1 MAGETDLLLRR
12 ITSVAL
18 AIFFFGAASGNLT
31 PVSWFTQADWVT
43 VLHGPCLADRVLSPV
58 LLGGAAI
65 LHWYIASQRTALP
78 LTISIPNPGQDIA
91 RGGGGGAAAAAAANN
106 TLVLGLWQPGYY
118 WPLAA
123 AEAALL
129 YAVASESASVFAT
142 RCVVVALVSGVWV
155 LGWNALPWYR
165 KEQAWA
171 MMKEYVVQLI
181 IMEMMN
187 MAFGGGSDRRRR
199 RRRY

>member
-1 MAGETDLLLRR
+1 MPGSTDLLLRR
-12 ITSVAL
+12 VTSVAL
-18 AIFFFGAASGNLT
+18 AIFFFSAASGRFT
-31 PVSWFTQADWVT
+31 PVSWLTQSDWVT
-43 VLHGPCLADRVLSPV
+43 ILDGPCLADRVISPV

-78 LTISIPNPGQDIA
+78 LTITIPNPGQDVT
-91 RGGGGGAAAAAAANN
+91 RGGGAATAPGN

-118 WPLAA
+118 WPLAV
-123 AEAALL
+123 AEAVLL
-129 YAVASESASVFAT
+129 YAVASGGASVFAT
-142 RCVVVALVSGVWV
+142 RCVIVALVSGVWV

-171 MMKEYVVQLI
+171 MMKEYVLQLI
-181 IMEMMN
+181 IMEMVN

-199 RRRY
+199 RRRF

>member
-1 MAGETDLLLRR
+1 MPGSTDLLIRR
-12 ITSVAL
+12 VTSVAL
-18 AIFFFGAASGNLT
+18 AIFFFSAASGRFA
-31 PVSWFTQADWVT
+31 PVSWFTQSDWVT
-43 VLHGPCLADRVLSPV
+43 YADGPVLADRVLSPV

-65 LHWYIASQRTALP
+65 LHWYIASQRTPLP
-78 LTISIPNPGQDIA
+78 LTITIPNPGQDVA
-91 RGGGGGAAAAAAANN
+91 RAAAAGN

-129 YAVASESASVFAT
+129 FAVASGGASVFAT
-142 RCVVVALVSGVWV
+142 RAVVVALVSGVWV

-171 MMKEYVVQLI
+171 MMKEYVLQLI
-181 IMEMMN
+181 IMEMVN

-199 RRRY
+199 RRRF

>member
-18 AIFFFGAASGNLT
+18 AIFFFSAASGHLT

-43 VLHGPCLADRVLSPV
+43 YLDGPCLADRVLSPV

-78 LTISIPNPGQDIA
+78 LTISIPSPGQDMA
-91 RGGGGGAAAAAAANN
+91 RPGGGAN
-106 TLVLGLWQPGYY
+106 TTNLVVLGLWQPGYY

-123 AEAALL
+123 AEAVLL
-129 YAVASESASVFAT
+129 YAVASGGASVFAT
-142 RCVVVALVSGVWV
+142 RCVVVLLVSGAWL

-171 MMKEYVVQLI
+171 LMKEYVVQLI
-181 IMEMMN
+181 IMEMVN

-199 RRRY
+199 RRRF

>member
-1 MAGETDLLLRR
+1 MNGSTDLLLRR

-18 AIFFFGAASGNLT
+18 AIFFFSAASGNLT
-31 PVSWFTQADWVT
+31 PVSWLTQPDWVT
-43 VLHGPCLADRVLSPV
+43 YLDGPCLADRVLSPV

-78 LTISIPNPGQDIA
+78 LTITIPSPGQDIA
-91 RGGGGGAAAAAAANN
+91 RARGGAAANANN
-106 TLVLGLWQPGYY
+106 TLVLGLWQPSYY
-118 WPLAA
+118 WPLAV
-123 AEAALL
+123 AEAVLL
-129 YAVASESASVFAT
+129 YAVASGGASVFAS
-142 RCVVVALVSGVWV
+142 RCVVVLLVAGAWV

-171 MMKEYVVQLI
+171 LIKEYVVQLI

-199 RRRY
+199 RRRF